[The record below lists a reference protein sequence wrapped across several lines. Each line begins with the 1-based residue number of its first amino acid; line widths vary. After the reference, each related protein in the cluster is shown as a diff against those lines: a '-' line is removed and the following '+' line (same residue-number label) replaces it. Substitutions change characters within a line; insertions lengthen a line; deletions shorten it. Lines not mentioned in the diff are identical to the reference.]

1 MLIVLKQG
9 ANNAQIN
16 AFLDLLRIEYGLK
29 FKLTEK
35 NNRKLVML
43 LGKDFKKI
51 DMNLLLSFDCVDYVN
66 ESDEDVRLV
75 DKTFNDQNT
84 VIKVGDKVIGEA
96 NFCVI
101 GGPCSVESEEQ
112 IYHIADKMKSVGVKF
127 LRGGAFKPRTSP
139 YSFQGLGKKGLEL
152 LLNVKRLT
160 GLCVVTE
167 LVDLKYLD
175 LFSDVDIIQVG
186 ARNMQN
192 FEMLKELGKCQK
204 PILLKRGISSTIHEW
219 LMSAEYILSGGN
231 ANVILC
237 ERGIRTYETFTRNT
251 LDISAVSIIKEISHL
266 PIVVDPSHAA
276 GVKWLVEPLSK
287 AAIAAGADG
296 VMVEVHD
303 CPAEA
308 LSDGNQALDL
318 DEFGDFIDSIKP
330 FVHVANKKML

>member
-1 MLIVLKQG
+1 MLIVLKQD
-9 ANNAQIN
+9 A
-16 AFLDLLRIEYGLK
+16 DSSRIERFLNVMRVDYGLK
-29 FKLTEK
+29 CEVIEK
-35 NNRKLVML
+35 NNRKLIALSEMESE
-43 LGKDFKKI
+43 KI
-51 DMNLLLSFDCVDYVN
+51 DIDLLDNFDCVDYVN
-66 ESDEDVRLV
+66 ESDELV
-75 DKTFNDQNT
+75 KLVYRESDDCSTIVN
-84 VIKVGDKVIGEA
+84 VGDNVIGKG

-112 IYHIADKMKSVGVKF
+112 LWLIADRIKSVGVKF

-139 YSFQGLGKKGLEL
+139 YSFQGLGKKGIEL

-192 FEMLKELGKCQK
+192 FEMLRQLGKCDK

-231 ANVILC
+231 KNVILC

-251 LDISAVSIIKEISHL
+251 LDISAVSIVKKISPL
-266 PIVVDPSHAA
+266 PIIVDPSHAA
-276 GVKWLVEPLSK
+276 GIKWLVEPLAK

-296 VMVEVHD
+296 VMVEVHN
-303 CPAEA
+303 CPAKA
-308 LSDGNQALDL
+308 MSDGKQSLDL
-318 DEFGDFIDSIKP
+318 DEFDDFMSNIHP
-330 FVHVANKKML
+330 FVKASNKEIL

>member
-9 ANNAQIN
+9 ASNAQIS

-29 FKLTEK
+29 FKLNEK
-35 NNRKLVML
+35 NNRKSVMI
-43 LGKDFKKI
+43 LGRYLKNFDI
-51 DMNLLLSFDCVDYVN
+51 NSLLSFDCVNYVN

-75 DKTFNDQNT
+75 DKTFNGQST
-84 VIKVGDKVIGEA
+84 EVKVGSNIIGGE
-96 NFCVI
+96 NFCII

-112 IYHIADKMKSVGVKF
+112 IYRIADKMKSVGVKF

-139 YSFQGLGKKGLEL
+139 YSFQGLGEKGLEL

-231 ANVILC
+231 DNLILC

-287 AAIAAGADG
+287 AAIAAGSDG

-303 CPAEA
+303 RPTEA

-318 DEFGDFIDSIKP
+318 DEFGNFINNIKP
-330 FVHVANKKML
+330 FVHVANKKM

>member
-9 ANNAQIN
+9 TSNAQIS

-29 FKLTEK
+29 FKFTEK
-35 NNRKLVML
+35 NNRKLVIL
-43 LGKDFKKI
+43 LGRDLKEI
-51 DMNLLLSFDCVDYVN
+51 DINSLLNFDCVDYVN

-84 VIKVGDKVIGEA
+84 VIKVGNKVIGEG

-112 IYHIADKMKSVGVKF
+112 IYRIADKMKSVGVKF

-251 LDISAVSIIKEISHL
+251 LDVSAVSIIKEISHL

-318 DEFGDFIDSIKP
+318 DEFGNFIDSIKP
-330 FVHVANKKML
+330 FVYAANKKM

>member
-1 MLIVLKQG
+1 MLIILKQG
-9 ANNAQIN
+9 ASNAQIS

-35 NNRKLVML
+35 NNIKSVMI
-43 LGKDFKKI
+43 LGKDLKKI
-51 DMNLLLSFDCVDYVN
+51 DINLLLSFDCVNYVD

-84 VIKVGDKVIGEA
+84 VIKVGDKVIGEG

-112 IYHIADKMKSVGVKF
+112 IYRIADKMKSVGVKF

-139 YSFQGLGKKGLEL
+139 YSFQGLGEKGLEL

-231 ANVILC
+231 ANLILC

-287 AAIAAGADG
+287 AAIAAGSDG

-303 CPAEA
+303 RPTEA

-318 DEFGDFIDSIKP
+318 DEFGNFINNIKP
-330 FVHVANKKML
+330 FVHVANKKM

>member
-9 ANNAQIN
+9 ADTAHIN
-16 AFLDLLRIEYGLK
+16 KFLDVLRIEHGLE
-29 FKLTEK
+29 FKLVEK
-35 NNRKLVML
+35 NNKKLIIL
-43 LGKDFKKI
+43 SKENLKKI
-51 DMNLLLSFDCVDYVN
+51 HINALMSFDCVDYVN
-66 ESDEDVRLV
+66 ESDEFIRLV
-75 DKTFNDQNT
+75 DKVFDDQNT
-84 VIKVGDKVIGEA
+84 LVKVENQVIGEG

-112 IYHIADKMKSVGVKF
+112 IYRIADRMKNAGVKF

-139 YSFQGLGKKGLEL
+139 YSFQGLGKRGIEL
-152 LLNVKRLT
+152 LLNVRRLT

-175 LFSDVDIIQVG
+175 LFSDIDIIQVG

-192 FEMLKELGKCQK
+192 FEMLKQLGKCNK
-204 PILLKRGISSTIHEW
+204 PILLKRGIASTTHEW

-231 ANVILC
+231 TNVILC

-251 LDISAVSIIKEISHL
+251 LDISAIPIIKKISHL

-287 AAIAAGADG
+287 AAIAAGSDG

-303 CPAEA
+303 CPTEA
-308 LSDGNQALDL
+308 LSDGKQALDL
-318 DEFGDFIDSIKP
+318 DEFDNFMDNIKP
-330 FVHVANKKML
+330 FVHAVNKKM

>member
-9 ANNAQIN
+9 ASNAQIS

-35 NNRKLVML
+35 NNIKSVMI
-43 LGKDFKKI
+43 LGKDLKKI
-51 DMNLLLSFDCVDYVN
+51 DINLLLSFDCVNYVD

-84 VIKVGDKVIGEA
+84 VIKVGDKVIGEG

-112 IYHIADKMKSVGVKF
+112 IYRIADKMKSVGVKF

-139 YSFQGLGKKGLEL
+139 YSFQGLGEKGLEL

-231 ANVILC
+231 ANLILC

-287 AAIAAGADG
+287 AAIAAGSDG

-303 CPAEA
+303 RPTEA

-318 DEFGDFIDSIKP
+318 DEFGNFINNIKP
-330 FVHVANKKML
+330 FVHVANKKM

>member
-16 AFLDLLRIEYGLK
+16 VFLDLLRIEYGLE

-43 LGKDFKKI
+43 LEKDFKKI
-51 DMNLLLSFDCVDYVN
+51 DINLLLNFDCVDYVN
-66 ESDEDVRLV
+66 ESNEDVRLV

-84 VIKVGDKVIGEA
+84 VIKVGDRVIGEG

-112 IYHIADKMKSVGVKF
+112 IYRIADKMKSVGVKF

-204 PILLKRGISSTIHEW
+204 PVLLKRGISSTIHEW

-266 PIVVDPSHAA
+266 PVVVDPSHAA

-318 DEFGDFIDSIKP
+318 DEFGRFIDNIKP
-330 FVHVANKKML
+330 FVHVANKKM

>member
-1 MLIVLKQG
+1 MLIVLKQDSDS
-9 ANNAQIN
+9 NQIN
-16 AFLDLLRIEYGLK
+16 AFLDVLKVEYGLN
-29 FKLTEK
+29 FKLVEK
-35 NNRKLVML
+35 NNRKIIML
-43 LGKDFKKI
+43 LPKKMNKI
-51 DMNLLLSFDCVDYVN
+51 DLNSFLSFDCVDYVD
-66 ESDEDVRLV
+66 ESDDVAIRLV
-75 DKTFNDQNT
+75 DKTFNGQNT
-84 VIKVGDKVIGEA
+84 EVRVENNVIGGE

-112 IYHIADKMKSVGVKF
+112 IYRIAYKMKSVGVKF

-152 LLNVKRLT
+152 LFNVKRST

-204 PILLKRGISSTIHEW
+204 PVLLKRGISSTIHEW

-266 PIVVDPSHAA
+266 PVVVDPSHAA

-296 VMVEVHD
+296 VMVEFHD

-318 DEFGDFIDSIKP
+318 DEFGRFIDNIKP
-330 FVHVANKKML
+330 FVHVANRKM

>member
-9 ANNAQIN
+9 ASNAQIS

-35 NNRKLVML
+35 NNIKSVMI
-43 LGKDFKKI
+43 LGKDLKKI
-51 DMNLLLSFDCVDYVN
+51 DINLLLSFDCVNYVD

-84 VIKVGDKVIGEA
+84 VIKVGDKVIGEG

-112 IYHIADKMKSVGVKF
+112 IYRIADKMKSVGVKF

-139 YSFQGLGKKGLEL
+139 YSFQGLGEKGLEL

-231 ANVILC
+231 TNLILC

-287 AAIAAGADG
+287 AAIAAGSDG

-303 CPAEA
+303 RPTEA

-318 DEFGDFIDSIKP
+318 DEFGNFINNIKP
-330 FVHVANKKML
+330 FVHVANKKM

>member
-1 MLIVLKQG
+1 MLIILKQG
-9 ANNAQIN
+9 ASNAQIS

-35 NNRKLVML
+35 NNIKSVMI
-43 LGKDFKKI
+43 LGKDLKKI
-51 DMNLLLSFDCVDYVN
+51 DINLLLSFDCVNYVD

-84 VIKVGDKVIGEA
+84 VIKVGDKVIGEG

-112 IYHIADKMKSVGVKF
+112 IYRIADKMKSVGVKF

-139 YSFQGLGKKGLEL
+139 YSFQGLGEKGLEL

-231 ANVILC
+231 ANLILC

-287 AAIAAGADG
+287 AAIAAGSDG

-303 CPAEA
+303 RPTEA
-308 LSDGNQALDL
+308 LSDGNQALNL
-318 DEFGDFIDSIKP
+318 DEFGNFINNIKP
-330 FVHVANKKML
+330 FVHVANKKM

>member
-9 ANNAQIN
+9 ASNAQIS

-35 NNRKLVML
+35 NNIKSVMI
-43 LGKDFKKI
+43 LGKDLKKI
-51 DMNLLLSFDCVDYVN
+51 DINLLLSFDCVNYVD
-66 ESDEDVRLV
+66 ELDEDVRLV

-84 VIKVGDKVIGEA
+84 VIKVGDKVIGEG

-112 IYHIADKMKSVGVKF
+112 IYRIADKMKSVGVKF

-152 LLNVKRLT
+152 LSNVKRLT

-231 ANVILC
+231 ANLILC

-287 AAIAAGADG
+287 AAIAAGSDG

-303 CPAEA
+303 RPTEA

-318 DEFGDFIDSIKP
+318 DEFGNFINNIKP

>member
-1 MLIVLKQG
+1 MLIVLKQHV
-9 ANNAQIN
+9 NDSCIER
-16 AFLDLLRIEYGLK
+16 FLNVIRVDYGLRCK
-29 FKLTEK
+29 VIEK
-35 NNRKLVML
+35 NNRRLIAL
-43 LGKDFKKI
+43 LEEESKKI
-51 DMNLLLSFDCVDYVN
+51 DINLFNNFDCVDYVN
-66 ESDEDVRLV
+66 KSDELVNLV
-75 DKTFNDQNT
+75 DRDSNEHST
-84 VIKVGDKVIGEA
+84 VVSVGDYAFGRG
-96 NFCVI
+96 NFCVM
-101 GGPCSVESEEQ
+101 GGPCSIESEEQ
-112 IYHIADKMKSVGVKF
+112 LWLIADKIKSVGVNF

-139 YSFQGLGKKGLEL
+139 YSFQGLGKKGIEL

-192 FEMLKELGKCQK
+192 FEMLRQLGKCDK

-231 ANVILC
+231 KNVILC

-251 LDISAVSIIKEISHL
+251 LDISAVSIIKKISHL
-266 PIVVDPSHAA
+266 PIIVDPSHAA
-276 GVKWLVEPLSK
+276 GIKWLVEPLTK

-296 VMVEVHD
+296 VMVEVHN

-308 LSDGNQALDL
+308 LSDGKQSLNL
-318 DEFGDFIDSIKP
+318 DEFDDFMQNIKP
-330 FVHVANKKML
+330 FINVSNKKIL